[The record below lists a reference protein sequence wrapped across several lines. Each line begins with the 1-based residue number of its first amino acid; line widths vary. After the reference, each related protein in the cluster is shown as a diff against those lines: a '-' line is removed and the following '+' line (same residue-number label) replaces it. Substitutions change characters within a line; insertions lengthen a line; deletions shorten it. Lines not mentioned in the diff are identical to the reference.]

1 MSRKIFDHQ
10 PSLQEYFETSDGKKF
25 YSHNAATNHAATLAN
40 KAVKNF
46 KREEVSKE
54 AKEDSSVQEAKTEAS
69 EKEAQEAE
77 AKAKEVSKEAKE
89 DSSAQEAKAS
99 EKEAQEPE
107 AKAKEETTAKMAEAP
122 IKKMVPAK
130 NTNKKPSNT
139 VK

>member
-25 YSHNAATNHAATLAN
+25 YSHNSATNHAKTLSN

-46 KREEVSKE
+46 KREEDVAGVTSEDLSAEEAQKLANEKAEADAIALEESEAMAKAEAAVKE
-54 AKEDSSVQEAKTEAS
+54 AKEPQ
-69 EKEAQEAE
+69 
-77 AKAKEVSKEAKE
+77 
-89 DSSAQEAKAS
+89 
-99 EKEAQEPE
+99 
-107 AKAKEETTAKMAEAP
+107 AKAKEETAAKKAEAP